1 MAASF
6 RLGEPKPLQPNLFRA
21 VRLDTAFVLIK
32 FALVLPVVALNDPDL
47 LVSQTWDP
55 ADDLV
60 VGTPFL
66 EVRNQVMNRD
76 PAGGELEP
84 SATIDESDL
93 FLHTAPSSRA
103 SSTRTHSK

>member
-6 RLGEPKPLQPNLFRA
+6 RLGETKPLQPNLFRA

-32 FALVLPVVALNDPDL
+32 FVLVLPVVALDDPDL
-47 LVSQTWDP
+47 LVSQTRDP

-76 PAGGELEP
+76 SAGGELEP
-84 SATIDESDL
+84 STTIDESDL
-93 FLHTAPSSRA
+93 FLHTGPLLACIE
-103 SSTRTHSK
+103 H